1 LTIPDT
7 DAVAVTDRAAN
18 LDPGSQFD
26 RHVVALCRE
35 LIQLDTTSRGDGR
48 PPETQCNERPAAEYV
63 ADRLR
68 QAGLEPTLVDA
79 APNRTSVIARVPGRD
94 SAASALL
101 VHGHLDV
108 VPAQAADWTHPP
120 FAGEIADAQLWGRG
134 AIDMKDMLAMMLA
147 VVSKW
152 HALGEQPRREIVFAF
167 LADEEAG
174 GHFGSHWLV
183 ENRPELFDRCSEAI
197 SEVGGFSWTAPSG
210 RLVYFIE
217 TARKG
222 VAWRKLTARGA
233 SGHASMPVG
242 FGAVQTLCAAVTRIS
257 EHKWE
262 RRLTP
267 TTSRMLAVLSDV
279 LELDLDRLD
288 DQQLWQVLGPAAQMI
303 VPSLTHTATPTG
315 LAAGVGS
322 VNVIPAEATAFVDA
336 RFVPGARADLD
347 ETLARLAGPDVE
359 VSVIDTDEGQEYPF
373 DTALVERMVEA
384 IHAHDPD
391 AVVVPYC
398 LTASS
403 DNTAFGQ
410 LGIHGYGFV
419 PLQLPPEL
427 AFAELFHAKDERIPI
442 STLQF
447 GARCLDTFLLNC

>member
-1 LTIPDT
+1 MSNT
-7 DAVAVTDRAAN
+7 DSAGRTGRAMN

-26 RHVVALCRE
+26 EHVIALCQE
-35 LIQLDTTSRGDGR
+35 LIQFDTTSRGDGGS
-48 PPETQCNERPAAEYV
+48 PETRCNERPAAEYV
-63 ADRLR
+63 ASHLSR
-68 QAGLEPTLVDA
+68 AGLAPTLVEA
-79 APNRTSVIARVPGRD
+79 APGRTSVIARVPGTD
-94 SAASALL
+94 TSASALL

-108 VPAQAADWTHPP
+108 VPAEANDWSHPP
-120 FAGEIADAQLWGRG
+120 FAGELADGQIWGRG

-152 HALGEQPRREIVFAF
+152 HARGERPRREIVFAF

-174 GHFGSHWLV
+174 GQFGSHWLV
-183 ENRPELFDRCSEAI
+183 ENRPELFDGCSQAI
-197 SEVGGFSWTAPSG
+197 SEVGGFSWTAPDG
-210 RLVYFIE
+210 RRVYFIE

-242 FGAVQTLCAAVTRIS
+242 SSAVETLCAAVTRIS

-262 RRLTP
+262 RRLTS
-267 TTSRMLAVLSDV
+267 TTSRMLAELSGLLKV
-279 LELDLDRLD
+279 DLDQLD
-288 DQQLWQVLGPAAQMI
+288 DERLWQLLGPAAQMI
-303 VPSLTHTATPTG
+303 VPSLSHTATPTG

-322 VNVIPAEATAFVDA
+322 VNVIPPEASAFVDA
-336 RFVPGARADLD
+336 RFVPGALADFD
-347 ETLARLAGPDVE
+347 DALAGLVGPDVE
-359 VSVIDTDEGQEYPF
+359 VSVIDNDEGQEYPF
-373 DTALVERMVEA
+373 DTALVDQMRDA

-391 AVVVPYC
+391 AVLVPYC

-403 DNTAFGQ
+403 DNTAFAQ
-410 LGIHGYGFV
+410 LGIQGYGFV
-419 PLQLPPEL
+419 PLQLPPDL